1 MSHSL
6 LPVSNHLPQHD
17 YSYSISHQPRTH
29 YVYVL
34 VAEPLLVATHPLGDY
49 SLLTALAIS
58 SVFVSQF
65 RIVHQLWLTMHRSHD
80 HTLTNDI
87 YNVISIGS
95 FEYSHN
101 TSTICERYYIA
112 SMILNN

>member
-6 LPVSNHLPQHD
+6 LPISNHLPQHD

-34 VAEPLLVATHPLGDY
+34 VSEPLLVATHPLGDY

-58 SVFVSQF
+58 SVFVPQF
-65 RIVHQLWLTMHRSHD
+65 CIVHQLMQRSHD
-80 HTLTNDI
+80 RTLTNDI
-87 YNVISIGS
+87 YNAIFNGS
-95 FEYSHN
+95 FKC
-101 TSTICERYYIA
+101 T
-112 SMILNN
+112 L